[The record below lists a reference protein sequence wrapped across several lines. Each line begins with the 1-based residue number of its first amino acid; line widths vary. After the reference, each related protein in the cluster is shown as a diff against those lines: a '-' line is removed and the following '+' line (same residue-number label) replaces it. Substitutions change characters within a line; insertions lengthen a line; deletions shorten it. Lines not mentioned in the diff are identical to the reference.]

1 MIESTPTSKTISS
14 SASIETSQTARRN
27 RARPNIAA
35 LSRWPWRAGAE
46 PARKGPST
54 GRRPARSSRSDQA
67 VAHAVDGLDGRATIA
82 GLELLAQV
90 RDVHRDPVGQP
101 IEVVAPHVVGD
112 LLATEDLVRMAHE
125 VLEECELL
133 GCQVDATL
141 ATLHLAGLEVE
152 AELADDQAVADTGRR
167 LSPRQGADPGQQ
179 LGEGEGLGQV
189 VVGAGVQP
197 RDPVLDRGPGGQHQD
212 RRLDSL
218 GANLAANLESVHP
231 RQHHVPD
238 DQVVVPGAN

>member
-27 RARPNIAA
+27 RPGSTSAA
-35 LSRWPWRAGAE
+35 LGRWTCGAAAD
-46 PARKGPST
+46 PARKGPGT
-54 GRRPARSSRSDQA
+54 GRRPARSARSDQA
-67 VAHAVDGLDGRATIA
+67 VAHAVDGLDGRATTA

-112 LLATEDLVRMAHE
+112 LLATEALVRMAHE

-167 LSPRQGADPGQQ
+167 LSPRPGADPGQQ
-179 LGEGEGLGQV
+179 LGEGGGLGQGV
-189 VVGAGVQP
+189 VRARVQP
-197 RDPVLDRGPGGQHQD
+197 RDPVPDPGPGGPHPD
-212 RRLDSL
+212 PRLGSPL
-218 GANLAANLESVHP
+218 PHL
-231 RQHHVPD
+231 
-238 DQVVVPGAN
+238 